1 MSLNADFDISRYFPQ
16 CLVMSCHFM
25 FMLFHAFSCHLY
37 SVHLRHCFP
46 FPAVA
51 GHFLS
56 SSIYWHL
63 VLCPALFCHFLLYPE
78 IIIHFSHSLPFSI
91 ISLAVLINFLPFFIH
106 ILPFSENFTLF
117 QLVFNFLFSRSA

>member
-56 SSIYWHL
+56 SSSIYWHL

-91 ISLAVLINFLPFFIH
+91 ISCYHFSCSYQQFFAIFYPYPA
-106 ILPFSENFTLF
+106 IF
-117 QLVFNFLFSRSA
+117 